1 MKERLFDVVV
11 AGGGPV
17 GWACA
22 LAAQISL
29 GKRARIA
36 VIERDPM
43 PVVNADDPTSARVY
57 TVASGNLAWLTE
69 HGVKIDEARSAA
81 VTDIQVFGR
90 DGGDSLHVDAN
101 DAGLNELARVIEH
114 EALALAIAKRAQQA
128 GVTLIA
134 GECVALHD
142 GDVELGTRTVEL
154 ADRTLLQARMV
165 LAADGAHS
173 RLREAAG
180 MDVSRRQYPQHGVV
194 ANLRCTEPH
203 RGTARQWFLPDGS
216 ILALLPLPSNDGP
229 KSASNDGPKSASN
242 DGAHSVSMV
251 WSAATERT
259 ELLCALSEAELL
271 AEINAASAHAL
282 NVHAVISGTRSFPL
296 NLLRLQNPVAE
307 RFLAVGDA
315 AHAMHPLAGQGV
327 NVGLADARCLSG
339 VWQRA
344 PEVHGDPGHALL
356 LSRYRRERYGPT
368 LAMQLA
374 TDGLFRLY
382 NQVDHPFLLAAG
394 DAGMRLLGRLP
405 AFRRTLSSSAL

>member
-1 MKERLFDVVV
+1 MNDKLFDVVI

-22 LAAQISL
+22 LAAQVSL
-29 GKRARIA
+29 GKRAKVA
-36 VIERDPM
+36 LVERDPL
-43 PVVNADDPTSARVY
+43 PVINESDPISARVY
-57 TVASGNLAWLTE
+57 TVASGNLAWLNE

-114 EALALAIAKRAQQA
+114 EALAVAVAQRAQQA
-128 GVTLIA
+128 GVKLIA
-134 GECVALHD
+134 GECIALHD
-142 GDVELGTRTVEL
+142 GDDAGKGARTVEL
-154 ADRTLLQARMV
+154 ADRSLLQSRMV

-180 MDVSRRQYPQHGVV
+180 LDASRHTYPQQGVV
-194 ANLRCTEPH
+194 ANLRCTTSH
-203 RGTARQWFLPDGS
+203 QNVARQWFLPDGS
-216 ILALLPLPSNDGP
+216 ILALLPLPS
-229 KSASNDGPKSASN
+229 S
-242 DGAHSVSMV
+242 DGAPSVSMV
-251 WSAATERT
+251 WSVATERA
-259 ELLCALSEAELL
+259 ELLCALSASELL
-271 AEINAASAHAL
+271 AEINAASDDAL
-282 NVHAVISGTRSFPL
+282 SVCAVINSTRSFPL
-296 NLLRLQNPVAE
+296 ALLRLPNPVAE

-315 AHAMHPLAGQGV
+315 AHTLHPLAGQGV
-327 NVGLADARCLSG
+327 NLGLADARCLFDL
-339 VWQRA
+339 WQRA
-344 PEVHGDPGHALL
+344 PDVQGDPGHSLL

-382 NQVDHPFLLAAG
+382 NQGNHPLLMAAG

-405 AFRRTLSSSAL
+405 AFRRTLSSSALQ